1 MQKTSDWD
9 HRQLTGLSQSH
20 LTILSLSEREV
31 LVHKDVESALLSL
44 VALAKKAGF
53 EVAIASGYRDF
64 ARQRMIWN
72 NKYLGLRPILSSD
85 GQVLDAKSLSIEE
98 RIHAILRWSAL
109 PGASRHHW
117 GCDFDLYAHNLL
129 PSDTKLQLE
138 PWEYLEGHQA
148 PFYQWLLSNAQQ
160 LGFFFPYSKDKGGV
174 AIEPWHLSHQQTSN
188 LALEQLTQSML
199 AETLEQNPIE
209 GSREVLKHL
218 NSIYTQY
225 VTNISTT

>member
-1 MQKTSDWD
+1 MQKTSDWN
-9 HRQLTGLSQSH
+9 HQQLTGLSQSH
-20 LTILSLSEREV
+20 LRTLSINEREV

-44 VALAKKAGF
+44 VALAKKEGF

-64 ARQRMIWN
+64 ERQRLIWN
-72 NKYLGLRPILSSD
+72 NKYLGLRPILGSD
-85 GQVLDAKSLSIEE
+85 GQVLDAKSLSVED

-117 GCDFDLYAHNLL
+117 GCDFDLYAYNLL
-129 PSDTKLQLE
+129 PSETKLQLE

-148 PFYQWLLSNAQQ
+148 PFYQWLQANAQQ
-160 LGFFFPYSKDKGGV
+160 LGFFFPYSADKGGV
-174 AIEPWHLSHQQTSN
+174 AIEPWHLSHQQTSRF
-188 LALEQLTQSML
+188 ALEQLTQRML

-209 GSREVLKHL
+209 GSHEVLKRL